1 MRLADPVGE
10 ANTAILLP
18 HEVFAIMCHKYP
30 KDPATTISV
39 VFCVIVIGL
48 EVLLTH
54 VRALVDP
61 WVVDLA

>member
-1 MRLADPVGE
+1 MGE
-10 ANTAILLP
+10 VNTAMLLP

-39 VFCVIVIGL
+39 VICVIVIRL

-54 VRALVDP
+54 MRALVDP
-61 WVVDLA
+61 CVVD